1 MENILCNCE
10 DICSCS
16 FSEAAQGDASISVNS
31 EDWTYYLTRDQ
42 YYEYERKNFSVLK
55 EQDTIRKEFIE
66 KASDKITNDLLLIEV
81 KKLIG
86 EKVLQDDRVQELEL
100 DKMSNRILQLLY
112 TLLSRIRD
120 EKLIVVSPKIRF
132 EVDEEIEKMRKQLME
147 MEEE

>member
-1 MENILCNCE
+1 M
-10 DICSCS
+10 
-16 FSEAAQGDASISVNS
+16 V
-31 EDWTYYLTRDQ
+31 
-42 YYEYERKNFSVLK
+42 
-55 EQDTIRKEFIE
+55 
-66 KASDKITNDLLLIEV
+66 EV